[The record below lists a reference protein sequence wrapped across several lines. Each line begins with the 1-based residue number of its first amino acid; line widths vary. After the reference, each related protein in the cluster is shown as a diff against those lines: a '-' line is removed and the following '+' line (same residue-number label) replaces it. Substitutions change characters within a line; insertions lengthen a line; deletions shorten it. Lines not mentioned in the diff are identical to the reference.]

1 MEVIRDWGKS
11 KIQGVELWLCMVT
24 LYRGSVKEENKV
36 MGDIEKYTLDLASGE
51 LTVYPMLKEAQ
62 VFKINRTVSWDE
74 SNDSMIID

>member
-1 MEVIRDWGKS
+1 MEVIRDCGKS
-11 KIQGVELWLCMVT
+11 KIQGVELLMCMVT

-62 VFKINRTVSWDE
+62 MFKIASRISWDA
-74 SNDSMIID
+74 SRDSMIID

>member
-1 MEVIRDWGKS
+1 M
-11 KIQGVELWLCMVT
+11 CMIT
-24 LYRGSVKEENKV
+24 LYKGSVEEKNKI

-62 VFKINRTVSWDE
+62 VLKITRSVSWDE